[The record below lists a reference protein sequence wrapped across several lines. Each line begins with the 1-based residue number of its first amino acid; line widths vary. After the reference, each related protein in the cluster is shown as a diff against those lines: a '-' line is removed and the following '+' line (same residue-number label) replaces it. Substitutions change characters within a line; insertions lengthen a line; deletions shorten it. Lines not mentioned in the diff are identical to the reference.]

1 MSRSK
6 APKKFSSRFLPLTL
20 CLLLTSSTMAWSVE
34 EENPLLWSQEFNEK
48 SGSKP
53 DPKYWNYDLGDG
65 RGWGNREVQL
75 YTNVNAKTTGRGV
88 LAITALQI
96 SPKKKQICYYGYC
109 EWSSARITT
118 KNKVWIKYGTIEA
131 RIQMP
136 AGTGT
141 WPAFW
146 MLGQNIDAVSWP
158 NSGEI
163 DITEGLGRTPY
174 LNYGTIH
181 GPGYFGGSSIGVRYL
196 NPQKLSA
203 GFHTYG
209 INWSEDSI
217 EWTFDGEI
225 IFTQSKE
232 SIAPRA
238 WVFNQPF
245 SLILNVAMGGEFGG
259 EIGKDSKSGLQMKV
273 DWIRV
278 KKFNGQ
284 GEVQVLP

>member
-1 MSRSK
+1 M
-6 APKKFSSRFLPLTL
+6 KFSSRVLPLTL
-20 CLLLTSSTMAWSVE
+20 CALLSTSTMAWSVE

-65 RGWGNREVQL
+65 RGWGNREVQT
-75 YTNVNAKTTGRGV
+75 YTNVNAKTNGRGA
-88 LAITALQI
+88 LAITARQY
-96 SPKKKQICYYGYC
+96 SPKSKLICYYGYC

-196 NPQKLSA
+196 NPTKLSA
-203 GFHTYG
+203 GFNTYG
-209 INWSEDSI
+209 INWSEDFI
-217 EWTFDGEI
+217 EWTVNGKI
-225 IFTQSKE
+225 IFTQSKD

-259 EIGKDSKSGLQMKV
+259 EVGKDSKSGLQMKV

-284 GEVQVLP
+284 GEVDIQTSPSSL

>member
-1 MSRSK
+1 MSRSRTRE
-6 APKKFSSRFLPLTL
+6 KFISAIIPLALIIPLT
-20 CLLLTSSTMAWSVE
+20 TTTIAWSVE
-34 EENPLLWSQEFNEK
+34 EESPLLWSQEFNEK
-48 SGSKP
+48 LGSKP

-65 RGWGNREVQL
+65 RGWGNRELQV
-75 YTNVNAKTTGRGV
+75 YTDVNAKTTGRGI

-136 AGTGT
+136 AGKGS

-146 MLGQNIDAVSWP
+146 MLGQNIDQVSWP

-174 LNYGTIH
+174 LAYATIH
-181 GPGYFGGSSIGVRYL
+181 GPGYFGGTSIGVRHL
-196 NPQKLSA
+196 NQKKLSD
-203 GFHTYG
+203 GFHVYG

-217 EWTFDGEI
+217 EWTFDGQV
-225 IFTQSKE
+225 IFKQSKD
-232 SIAPRA
+232 SIAPRS

-259 EIGKDSKSGLQMKV
+259 EIGRDSKSGLQMKV

-284 GEVQVLP
+284 GEVQVIP

>member
-1 MSRSK
+1 
-6 APKKFSSRFLPLTL
+6 
-20 CLLLTSSTMAWSVE
+20 MAWSVE

-48 SGSKP
+48 LGSKP

-65 RGWGNREVQL
+65 RGWGNREVQT
-75 YTNVNAKTTGRGV
+75 YTNVNAKTTGRGA
-88 LAITALQI
+88 LAITARQY
-96 SPKKKQICYYGYC
+96 SPKSKLICYYGYC

-136 AGTGT
+136 SGTGS

-196 NPQKLSA
+196 NPTKLSA
-203 GFHTYG
+203 GFNTYG
-209 INWSEDSI
+209 INWSEDAI
-217 EWTFDGEI
+217 EWTLNGKI
-225 IFTQSKE
+225 IFTQSKD

-259 EIGKDSKSGLQMKV
+259 EIGKDAKSGLQMKV

>member
-1 MSRSK
+1 
-6 APKKFSSRFLPLTL
+6 
-20 CLLLTSSTMAWSVE
+20 MAWSVE
-34 EENPLLWSQEFNEK
+34 EGNPLLWSQEFNEK

-65 RGWGNREVQL
+65 RGWGNRELQL

-136 AGTGT
+136 AGTGS

-146 MLGQNIDAVSWP
+146 MLGQNIDAVLWP

-174 LNYGTIH
+174 INYGTIH
-181 GPGYFGGSSIGVRYL
+181 GPGFSGGNSIGVRHL
-196 NPQKLSA
+196 HQKKLSE
-203 GFHTYG
+203 GFHIYG

-217 EWTFDGEI
+217 EWTFDGAV
-225 IFTQSKE
+225 IFKQSKE

-259 EIGKDSKSGLQMKV
+259 EIGKDAKSGLQMKV

-278 KKFNGQ
+278 KQFNGQ

>member
-1 MSRSK
+1 MSRSTIS
-6 APKKFSSRFLPLTL
+6 KKFPSRFLPLTL
-20 CLLLTSSTMAWSVE
+20 CILLTSSTMAWSVE

-48 SGSKP
+48 SGSRP

-65 RGWGNREVQL
+65 RGWGNRELQL

-136 AGTGT
+136 AGTGS

-196 NPQKLSA
+196 NPTKLSA
-203 GFHTYG
+203 GFNTYG
-209 INWSEDSI
+209 INWSEDAI
-217 EWTFDGEI
+217 EWTLNGKI
-225 IFTQSKE
+225 IFTQSKD

-259 EIGKDSKSGLQMKV
+259 EIGKDAKSGLQMKV

-278 KKFNGQ
+278 KQFNGQ

>member
-1 MSRSK
+1 MSRSRTRE
-6 APKKFSSRFLPLTL
+6 KFISALIPLALIIPLT
-20 CLLLTSSTMAWSVE
+20 TTTIAWSVE
-34 EENPLLWSQEFNEK
+34 EESPLLWSQEFNEK
-48 SGSKP
+48 LGSKP

-65 RGWGNREVQL
+65 RGWGNRELQV
-75 YTNVNAKTTGRGV
+75 YTDVNAKTTGRGI

-136 AGTGT
+136 AGKGS

-146 MLGQNIDAVSWP
+146 MLGQNIDQVSWP

-174 LNYGTIH
+174 LAYATIH
-181 GPGYFGGSSIGVRYL
+181 GPGYFGGTSIGVRHL
-196 NPQKLSA
+196 NQKKLSD
-203 GFHTYG
+203 GFHVYG

-217 EWTFDGEI
+217 EWTFDGQV
-225 IFTQSKE
+225 IFKQSKDL
-232 SIAPRA
+232 IAPRS

-259 EIGKDSKSGLQMKV
+259 EIGRDSKSGLQMKV

-284 GEVQVLP
+284 GEVQVIP

>member
-6 APKKFSSRFLPLTL
+6 ATRSISLALLPVTL
-20 CLLLTSSTMAWSVE
+20 SALLTSGATAWSVE

-48 SGSKP
+48 IGSKP

-65 RGWGNREVQL
+65 RGWGNREVQT
-75 YTNVNAKTTGRGV
+75 YTNVNAKTTGRGA
-88 LAITALQI
+88 LAITARQY
-96 SPKKKQICYYGYC
+96 SPKSKLICYYGYC

-136 AGTGT
+136 SGTGS

-196 NPQKLSA
+196 NPTKLSA
-203 GFHTYG
+203 GFNTYG
-209 INWSEDSI
+209 INWSEDAI
-217 EWTFDGEI
+217 EWTLNGKI
-225 IFTQSKE
+225 IFTQSKD

-259 EIGKDSKSGLQMKV
+259 EIGKDAKSGLQMKV

-278 KKFNGQ
+278 KQFNGQ

>member
-1 MSRSK
+1 
-6 APKKFSSRFLPLTL
+6 
-20 CLLLTSSTMAWSVE
+20 MAWSVE
-34 EENPLLWSQEFNEK
+34 EENSLLWSQEFNEK
-48 SGSKP
+48 SGTKP
-53 DPKYWNYDLGDG
+53 NPKYWNYDLGDG
-65 RGWGNREVQL
+65 RGWGNRELQL
-75 YTNVNAKTTGRGV
+75 YTNVNAKTTGRGI

-136 AGTGT
+136 AGKGT

-146 MLGQNIDAVSWP
+146 MLGQNIDEVSWP

-163 DITEGLGRTPY
+163 DITEGLGRTPFLAY
-174 LNYGTIH
+174 ATIH
-181 GPGYFGGSSIGVRYL
+181 GPGYFGGSSIGISHL
-196 NPQKLSA
+196 NPKKLSDR
-203 GFHTYG
+203 FHTYG

-217 EWTFDGEI
+217 EWTFDGEV
-225 IFTQSKE
+225 IFKQSKD
-232 SIAPRA
+232 SIAPRT

-245 SLILNVAMGGEFGG
+245 SLILNIAMGGEFGG

-284 GEVQVLP
+284 GEVVVLP

>member
-1 MSRSK
+1 
-6 APKKFSSRFLPLTL
+6 
-20 CLLLTSSTMAWSVE
+20 
-34 EENPLLWSQEFNEK
+34 
-48 SGSKP
+48 
-53 DPKYWNYDLGDG
+53 
-65 RGWGNREVQL
+65 
-75 YTNVNAKTTGRGV
+75 
-88 LAITALQI
+88 LAITARQY
-96 SPKKKQICYYGYC
+96 SPKSKLICYYGYC

-136 AGTGT
+136 SGTGS

-196 NPQKLSA
+196 NPTKLSA
-203 GFHTYG
+203 GFNTYG
-209 INWSEDSI
+209 INWSEDAI
-217 EWTFDGEI
+217 EWTLNGKI
-225 IFTQSKE
+225 IFTQSKD

-259 EIGKDSKSGLQMKV
+259 EIGKDAKSGLQMKV

>member
-1 MSRSK
+1 
-6 APKKFSSRFLPLTL
+6 
-20 CLLLTSSTMAWSVE
+20 MAWSVE

-48 SGSKP
+48 TGSKP

-65 RGWGNREVQL
+65 RGWGNREVQT
-75 YTNVNAKTTGRGV
+75 YTNVNAKTTGRGA
-88 LAITALQI
+88 LAITARQY
-96 SPKKKQICYYGYC
+96 SPKSKLICYYGYC

-136 AGTGT
+136 SGTGS

-196 NPQKLSA
+196 NPTKLSA
-203 GFHTYG
+203 GFNTYG
-209 INWSEDSI
+209 INWSEDAI
-217 EWTFDGEI
+217 EWTLNGKI
-225 IFTQSKE
+225 IFTQSKD

-259 EIGKDSKSGLQMKV
+259 EIGKDAKSGLQMKV

>member
-1 MSRSK
+1 MSRSTIS
-6 APKKFSSRFLPLTL
+6 KKFPSRFLPLTL
-20 CLLLTSSTMAWSVE
+20 CILLTSSTMAWSVE

-48 SGSKP
+48 LGSKP

-65 RGWGNREVQL
+65 RGWGNREVQT
-75 YTNVNAKTTGRGV
+75 YTNVNAKTTGRGA
-88 LAITALQI
+88 LAITARQY
-96 SPKKKQICYYGYC
+96 SPKSKLICYYGYC

-136 AGTGT
+136 SGTGS

-196 NPQKLSA
+196 NPTKLSA
-203 GFHTYG
+203 GFNTYG
-209 INWSEDSI
+209 INWSEDAI
-217 EWTFDGEI
+217 EWTLNGKI
-225 IFTQSKE
+225 IFTQSKD

-259 EIGKDSKSGLQMKV
+259 EIGKDAKSGLQMKV

>member
-1 MSRSK
+1 MSRSRTRE
-6 APKKFSSRFLPLTL
+6 KFISALIPLTL
-20 CLLLTSSTMAWSVE
+20 IIPLTTSTIAWSVE
-34 EENPLLWSQEFNEK
+34 EESPLLWSQEFNEK
-48 SGSKP
+48 LGSKP

-65 RGWGNREVQL
+65 RGWGNRELQV
-75 YTNVNAKTTGRGV
+75 YTDVNAKTTGRGI

-136 AGTGT
+136 AGKGS

-146 MLGQNIDAVSWP
+146 MLGKNIDQVSWP

-174 LNYGTIH
+174 LAYATIH
-181 GPGYFGGSSIGVRYL
+181 GPGYFGGTSIGVRHL
-196 NPQKLSA
+196 NQKKLSD
-203 GFHTYG
+203 GFHVYG

-217 EWTFDGEI
+217 EWTFDGQV
-225 IFTQSKE
+225 IFKQSKDL
-232 SIAPRA
+232 IAPRS

-259 EIGKDSKSGLQMKV
+259 EIGRDSKSGLQMKV

-284 GEVQVLP
+284 GEVQVIP

>member
-1 MSRSK
+1 MSRSTIS
-6 APKKFSSRFLPLTL
+6 KKFPSRFLPLTL
-20 CLLLTSSTMAWSVE
+20 CILLTSSTMAWSVE

-48 SGSKP
+48 SGSRP

-65 RGWGNREVQL
+65 RGWGNRELQT
-75 YTNVNAKTTGRGV
+75 YTNVNAKTNGRGA
-88 LAITALQI
+88 LAITARQY
-96 SPKKKQICYYGYC
+96 SPKTKLICYYGYC

-163 DITEGLGRTPY
+163 DITEGLGRTPFLAY
-174 LNYGTIH
+174 ATIH
-181 GPGYFGGSSIGVRYL
+181 GPEYFGGSSIGVRHL
-196 NPQKLSA
+196 SAKKLSD

-209 INWSEDSI
+209 VNWSEDSI
-217 EWTFDGEI
+217 EWTFDGEV
-225 IFTQSKE
+225 IFKQSKD

-245 SLILNVAMGGEFGG
+245 SIILNVAMGGEFGG
-259 EIGKDSKSGLQMKV
+259 EVGKDSKSGLQMKV

-284 GEVQVLP
+284 GEVLLLP

>member
-1 MSRSK
+1 MSRSRTRE
-6 APKKFSSRFLPLTL
+6 KFISALIPLTL
-20 CLLLTSSTMAWSVE
+20 IIPLTTSTIAWSVE
-34 EENPLLWSQEFNEK
+34 EESPLLWSQEFNEK
-48 SGSKP
+48 LGSKP

-65 RGWGNREVQL
+65 RGWGNRELQV
-75 YTNVNAKTTGRGV
+75 YTDVNAKTTGRGI

-136 AGTGT
+136 AGKGS

-146 MLGQNIDAVSWP
+146 MLGQNIDQVSWP

-174 LNYGTIH
+174 LAYATIH
-181 GPGYFGGSSIGVRYL
+181 GPGYFGGTSIGVRHL
-196 NPQKLSA
+196 NQKKLSD
-203 GFHTYG
+203 GFHVYG

-217 EWTFDGEI
+217 EWTFDGQV
-225 IFTQSKE
+225 IFKQSKD
-232 SIAPRA
+232 SIATRS

-259 EIGKDSKSGLQMKV
+259 EIGRDSKSGLQMKV

-284 GEVQVLP
+284 GEVQVIP

>member
-6 APKKFSSRFLPLTL
+6 ASKKFSSRFLPLTL
-20 CLLLTSSTMAWSVE
+20 TILLTSSTIAWSVE

-136 AGTGT
+136 SGTGS

-196 NPQKLSA
+196 NPTKLSA
-203 GFHTYG
+203 GFNTYG
-209 INWSEDSI
+209 INWSEDFI
-217 EWTFDGEI
+217 EWTLNGKI
-225 IFTQSKE
+225 IFTQSKD

-259 EIGKDSKSGLQMKV
+259 EIGKDAKSGLQMKV

-278 KKFNGQ
+278 KQFNGQ

>member
-6 APKKFSSRFLPLTL
+6 ATRSISLALLPVTL
-20 CLLLTSSTMAWSVE
+20 SALLTSGATAWSAE

-48 SGSKP
+48 SGTKP

-65 RGWGNREVQL
+65 RGWGNREVQT
-75 YTNVNAKTTGRGV
+75 YTNVNAKTTGRGA
-88 LAITALQI
+88 LAITARQY
-96 SPKKKQICYYGYC
+96 SPKSKLICYYGYC

-136 AGTGT
+136 SGTGS

-196 NPQKLSA
+196 NPTKLSA
-203 GFHTYG
+203 GFNTYG
-209 INWSEDSI
+209 INWSEDAI
-217 EWTFDGEI
+217 EWTLNGKI
-225 IFTQSKE
+225 IFTQSKD

-259 EIGKDSKSGLQMKV
+259 EIGKDAKSGLQMKV

>member
-1 MSRSK
+1 MSRSTIS
-6 APKKFSSRFLPLTL
+6 KKFSSRFLPLTL
-20 CLLLTSSTMAWSVE
+20 TILLTSSTIAWSVE

-65 RGWGNREVQL
+65 RGWGNRELQT
-75 YTNVNAKTTGRGV
+75 YTNVNAKTTGRGA
-88 LAITALQI
+88 LAITARQY
-96 SPKKKQICYYGYC
+96 SPKSKLICYYGYC

-163 DITEGLGRTPY
+163 DIIEGLGRTPFTAY
-174 LNYGTIH
+174 ATIH
-181 GPGYFGGSSIGVRYL
+181 GPGYFGGTSIGARPL
-196 NPQKLSA
+196 NPTKLSA
-203 GFHTYG
+203 GFNTYG
-209 INWSEDSI
+209 INWSEDFI
-217 EWTFDGEI
+217 EWTLNGKI
-225 IFTQSKE
+225 IFTQSKD

-259 EIGKDSKSGLQMKV
+259 EIGKDAKSGLQMKV

>member
-6 APKKFSSRFLPLTL
+6 ASKKFSSRFLPLTL

-34 EENPLLWSQEFNEK
+34 EENLLLWSQEFNEK

-65 RGWGNREVQL
+65 RGWGNREVQT

-88 LAITALQI
+88 LALTALQI

-163 DITEGLGRTPY
+163 DITEGLGRTPF
-174 LNYGTIH
+174 LNYATIH
-181 GPGYFGGSSIGVRYL
+181 GPGYSGGSSIGARYL

-273 DWIRV
+273 DWMRV

>member
-1 MSRSK
+1 MNRSK
-6 APKKFSSRFLPLTL
+6 MTKKFSSSLLPLTL
-20 CLLLTSSTMAWSVE
+20 SILLTSSTMAWSVE
-34 EENPLLWSQEFNEK
+34 EGNPLLWSQEFNEK
-48 SGSKP
+48 SGSRP
-53 DPKYWNYDLGDG
+53 DPKFWNYDLGDG
-65 RGWGNREVQL
+65 RGWGNREVQF
-75 YTNVNAKTTGRGV
+75 YTNVNAKTTGRGA

-136 AGTGT
+136 AGKGT

-146 MLGQNIDAVSWP
+146 MLGQNIDEVSWP

-163 DITEGLGRTPY
+163 DIIEGLGRDPFQAY
-174 LNYGTIH
+174 ATIH
-181 GPGYFGGSSIGVRYL
+181 GPGYFGGSSIGTRHL
-196 NPQKLSA
+196 NSKKLSD

-217 EWTFDGEI
+217 EWTFDGKVT
-225 IFTQSKE
+225 FKQSKD

-259 EIGKDSKSGLQMKV
+259 EIGKDSKSGLQMKIN
-273 DWIRV
+273 WIRV

-284 GEVQVLP
+284 GEVVVLP

>member
-6 APKKFSSRFLPLTL
+6 ISKKLDSSFLPLTL
-20 CLLLTSSTMAWSVE
+20 CILLTSSTMAWSVE
-34 EENPLLWSQEFNEK
+34 EENSLLWSQEFNEK
-48 SGSKP
+48 SGTKP
-53 DPKYWNYDLGDG
+53 NPKYWNYDLGDG
-65 RGWGNREVQL
+65 RGWGNRELQL
-75 YTNVNAKTTGRGV
+75 YTNVNAKTTGRGI

-96 SPKKKQICYYGYC
+96 SPKKKQVCYYGYC

-163 DITEGLGRTPY
+163 DITEGLGRTPFLAY
-174 LNYGTIH
+174 ATIH
-181 GPGYFGGSSIGVRYL
+181 GPGYFGGSSIGISHL
-196 NPQKLSA
+196 NQKKLSDR
-203 GFHTYG
+203 FHTYG
-209 INWSEDSI
+209 INWSKDSI
-217 EWTFDGEI
+217 EWTFDGEV
-225 IFTQSKE
+225 IFKQSKD
-232 SIAPRA
+232 SIAPRT

-284 GEVQVLP
+284 GEVVILP

>member
-6 APKKFSSRFLPLTL
+6 ISKKLYSSFLPLTL
-20 CLLLTSSTMAWSVE
+20 CILLTSSTMAWSVE
-34 EENPLLWSQEFNEK
+34 EENSLLWSQEFNEK
-48 SGSKP
+48 SGTKP
-53 DPKYWNYDLGDG
+53 NPKYWNYDLGDG
-65 RGWGNREVQL
+65 RGWGNRELQL
-75 YTNVNAKTTGRGV
+75 YTNVNAKTTGRGI

-96 SPKKKQICYYGYC
+96 SPKKKQVCYYGYC

-118 KNKVWIKYGTIEA
+118 KNKVWIKYGTIES

-136 AGTGT
+136 AGKGT

-146 MLGQNIDAVSWP
+146 MLGQNIDEVSWP

-163 DITEGLGRTPY
+163 DITVGLGRTPFLAY
-174 LNYGTIH
+174 STIH
-181 GPGYFGGSSIGVRYL
+181 GPGYFGGSSIGISHL
-196 NPQKLSA
+196 NPKKLSDR
-203 GFHTYG
+203 FHTYG

-217 EWTFDGEI
+217 EWTFDGEV
-225 IFTQSKE
+225 IFKQSKD
-232 SIAPRA
+232 SIAPRT

-245 SLILNVAMGGEFGG
+245 SLILNIAMGGEFGG

-284 GEVQVLP
+284 GEVVVLP

>member
-1 MSRSK
+1 MSRSTIS
-6 APKKFSSRFLPLTL
+6 KKFPSRFLPLTL
-20 CLLLTSSTMAWSVE
+20 CILLTSSTMAWSVE

-48 SGSKP
+48 SGSRP

-65 RGWGNREVQL
+65 RGWGNRELQL
-75 YTNVNAKTTGRGV
+75 YTNVNAKTNGRGA
-88 LAITALQI
+88 LAITVLQI

-136 AGTGT
+136 AGKGS

-146 MLGQNIDAVSWP
+146 MLGQNIDEVSWP

-163 DITEGLGRTPY
+163 DITEGLGRTPFLVY
-174 LNYGTIH
+174 ATIH
-181 GPGYFGGSSIGVRYL
+181 GPGYFGGSSIGVRHL
-196 NPQKLSA
+196 NPKKLSD

-209 INWSEDSI
+209 INWSENAI
-217 EWTFDGEI
+217 EWTFDGEV
-225 IFTQSKE
+225 IFKQSKD

-273 DWIRV
+273 NWIRV

-284 GEVQVLP
+284 GEVVVLP

>member
-1 MSRSK
+1 MSRSTIS
-6 APKKFSSRFLPLTL
+6 KKFSSRFLPLTL
-20 CLLLTSSTMAWSVE
+20 TILLTSSTIAWSVE

-136 AGTGT
+136 SGTGS

-196 NPQKLSA
+196 NPTKLSA
-203 GFHTYG
+203 GFNTYG
-209 INWSEDSI
+209 INWSEDFI
-217 EWTFDGEI
+217 EWTLNGKI
-225 IFTQSKE
+225 IFTQSKD

-259 EIGKDSKSGLQMKV
+259 EIGKDAKSGLQMKV

-278 KKFNGQ
+278 KQFNGQ

>member
-1 MSRSK
+1 
-6 APKKFSSRFLPLTL
+6 
-20 CLLLTSSTMAWSVE
+20 MAWSVE

-65 RGWGNREVQL
+65 RGWGNREVQT

-225 IFTQSKE
+225 IFTQSKN

-284 GEVQVLP
+284 GEVVLLP

>member
-1 MSRSK
+1 
-6 APKKFSSRFLPLTL
+6 
-20 CLLLTSSTMAWSVE
+20 MACSVE

-65 RGWGNREVQL
+65 RGWGNRELQL

-136 AGTGT
+136 AGTGS

-181 GPGYFGGSSIGVRYL
+181 GPGYFGGTSIGVRYL
-196 NPQKLSA
+196 HQKKLSE
-203 GFHTYG
+203 GFHIYG

-217 EWTFDGEI
+217 EWTFDGEV
-225 IFTQSKE
+225 IFKQSKE

-259 EIGKDSKSGLQMKV
+259 EIGKDAKSGLQMKV

-278 KKFNGQ
+278 KQFNGQ

>member
-1 MSRSK
+1 MSRSTIS
-6 APKKFSSRFLPLTL
+6 KKFPSRFLPLTL
-20 CLLLTSSTMAWSVE
+20 CLFLTSSTMAWSAE

-48 SGSKP
+48 SGTKP

-65 RGWGNREVQL
+65 RGWGNREVQT
-75 YTNVNAKTTGRGV
+75 YTNVNAKTTGRGA
-88 LAITALQI
+88 LAITARQY
-96 SPKKKQICYYGYC
+96 SPKSKLICYYGYC

-136 AGTGT
+136 SGTGS

-196 NPQKLSA
+196 NPTKLSA
-203 GFHTYG
+203 GFNTYG

-217 EWTFDGEI
+217 EWTLNGKI
-225 IFTQSKE
+225 IFTQSKD

>member
-6 APKKFSSRFLPLTL
+6 ASQKFSSRFLPLTL
-20 CLLLTSSTMAWSVE
+20 CLFLTSSTMAWSVE

-65 RGWGNREVQL
+65 RGWGNRELQL

-88 LAITALQI
+88 LAITARQI
-96 SPKKKQICYYGYC
+96 SPKTKQICYYGYC

-136 AGTGT
+136 AGKGS

-146 MLGQNIDAVSWP
+146 MLGQNIDEVSWP

-163 DITEGLGRTPY
+163 DITEGLGRTPFLVY
-174 LNYGTIH
+174 ATIH
-181 GPGYFGGSSIGVRYL
+181 GPGYFGGNSIGVRHL
-196 NPQKLSA
+196 NVKKLSD

-209 INWSEDSI
+209 INWSENAI
-217 EWTFDGEI
+217 EWTFDGEV
-225 IFTQSKE
+225 IFKQSKD

-273 DWIRV
+273 NWIRV

-284 GEVQVLP
+284 GEVVVLP

>member
-1 MSRSK
+1 
-6 APKKFSSRFLPLTL
+6 
-20 CLLLTSSTMAWSVE
+20 MAWSVE

-65 RGWGNREVQL
+65 RGWGNRELQL
-75 YTNVNAKTTGRGV
+75 YTNVNAKTNGRGA

-96 SPKKKQICYYGYC
+96 SPKKKQVCYYGYC

-136 AGTGT
+136 AGRGS

-146 MLGQNIDAVSWP
+146 MLGQNIDEVSWP

-163 DITEGLGRTPY
+163 DIAEGLGRTPFLVY
-174 LNYGTIH
+174 TTIH
-181 GPGYFGGSSIGVRYL
+181 GPGYFGGSSIGVRHL
-196 NPQKLSA
+196 NPKKLSD

-217 EWTFDGEI
+217 EWTFDGKV
-225 IFTQSKE
+225 IFKQSKD
-232 SIAPRA
+232 SIAPRV

-259 EIGKDSKSGLQMKV
+259 EVGKDAKSGLQMKV
-273 DWIRV
+273 DWLRV
-278 KKFNGQ
+278 KQFNGQ
-284 GEVQVLP
+284 GEVQILP